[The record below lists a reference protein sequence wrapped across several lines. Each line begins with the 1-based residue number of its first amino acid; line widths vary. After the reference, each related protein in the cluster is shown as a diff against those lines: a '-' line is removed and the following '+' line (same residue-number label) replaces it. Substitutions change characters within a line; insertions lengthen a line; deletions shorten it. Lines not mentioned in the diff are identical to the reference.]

1 MLHRRLPYSD
11 RFLAPNLAVTCMDR
25 QKLESR
31 LAFLEEAER
40 LKSILRSAHTSTG
53 RPESTAE
60 HTWRLCLMAML
71 FQDEL
76 GDLDMLKVLK
86 ICLVH
91 DLGEALHGDVP
102 AIQKDQHPDKSDQE
116 RADMA
121 QLTRHLDEEAK
132 ASILGLWEEYEN
144 ASSPE
149 ARMVKALDKL
159 ETILQHTQGRNP
171 QDFDY
176 AFNLTYGE
184 KYTATTPF
192 LASLRAVLN
201 EKTRARMEEQAGDAA
216 QSDAG
221 TQT

>member
-1 MLHRRLPYSD
+1 
-11 RFLAPNLAVTCMDR
+11 
-25 QKLESR
+25 
-31 LAFLEEAER
+31 
-40 LKSILRSAHTSTG
+40 
-53 RPESTAE
+53 
-60 HTWRLCLMAML
+60 MAML

-91 DLGEALHGDVP
+91 DLGEALHGDIP
-102 AIQKDQHPDKSDQE
+102 AIEKDQHPDKSGQE

-121 QLTRHLDEEAK
+121 HLTRHLDGEAK

-176 AFNLTYGE
+176 GFNLTYGE
-184 KYTATTPF
+184 KYTAATPF
-192 LASLRAVLN
+192 LASLREVLD
-201 EKTRARMEEQAGDAA
+201 EKTRARMNEQAGDE
-216 QSDAG
+216 DKAG
-221 TQT
+221 A